1 MHTNSIA
8 KWQHTH
14 IFGQDQIRSGERRTL
29 IVVIITGIMMIAEI
43 LVGIFFGS
51 MALLADGIHMGSHM
65 VGLLI
70 ALIAYILA
78 RKYARDDRF
87 SFGTG
92 KVNSL
97 AGYTSALLLAV
108 FSLVM
113 AYESIVRLFN
123 PVEIHYNIAIS
134 VAVIGLIVNG
144 GSMLILGEKGHT
156 HTHGE
161 HDHDHG
167 EHDHDHDHDEHDHHH
182 DHDEHDHGH
191 VHAGTDHNLRAAYLH
206 VLADA
211 MTSVLAIIA
220 LLAAKYFGWNWA
232 DPLMGI
238 VGAIMVARW
247 CIGLLTSASSILL
260 DHQASP
266 QLRKS
271 IIGIV
276 ESYKDTKVSDL
287 HLWSIG
293 PGIYAVD
300 MSIVTKYPDPPNKY
314 KTMIPS
320 NSGVVHATV
329 EVHTCPD

>member
-1 MHTNSIA
+1 MHNNSIA

-29 IVVIITGIMMIAEI
+29 IVVILTGVMMIGEI
-43 LVGIFFGS
+43 LVGIFYGS

-78 RKYARDDRF
+78 RKYAKDDRF

-97 AGYTSALLLAV
+97 AGFTSALLLAV
-108 FSLVM
+108 FALVM
-113 AYESIVRLFN
+113 GYESVARLFN
-123 PVEIHYNIAIS
+123 PVEIHYNIAIT

-144 GSMLILGEKGHT
+144 GSMLILGDKGHT
-156 HTHGE
+156 HAHG
-161 HDHDHG
+161 DHDHSHDAAH
-167 EHDHDHDHDEHDHHH
+167 EHDDHDHDHDHD
-182 DHDEHDHGH
+182 HGH
-191 VHAGTDHNLRAAYLH
+191 AHLGDDHNLRAAYLH

-247 CIGLLTSASSILL
+247 CAGLLVGTSGILL

-266 QLRKS
+266 DTRKQ
-271 IIGIV
+271 ITGIM
-276 ESYKDTKVSDL
+276 ESYRDTKVSDL

-293 PGIYAVD
+293 PGIYSAAISV
-300 MSIVTKYPDPPNKY
+300 VTKYPDSPNKY

-320 NSGVVHATV
+320 TTGVVHATV
-329 EVHTCPD
+329 EVHNCPD

>member
-29 IVVIITGIMMIAEI
+29 IVVIITGVMMVAEI

-78 RKYARDDRF
+78 RKYAKDDRF

-97 AGYTSALLLAV
+97 AGFTSALLLAV

-113 AYESIVRLFN
+113 GYESIVRLFN
-123 PVEIHYNIAIS
+123 PVEIHYNIAIA
-134 VAVIGLIVNG
+134 VALIGLIVNG

-156 HTHGE
+156 HTH
-161 HDHDHG
+161 D
-167 EHDHDHDHDEHDHHH
+167 EHDHDHDHTEHDH
-182 DHDEHDHGH
+182 DHA
-191 VHAGTDHNLRAAYLH
+191 HAGTDHNLRAAYLH

-211 MTSVLAIIA
+211 MTSVLAIVA

-232 DPLMGI
+232 DPVMGI
-238 VGAIMVARW
+238 IGAIMVARW
-247 CIGLLTSASSILL
+247 CLGLLTSASSILL
-260 DHQASP
+260 DRQASAEI
-266 QLRKS
+266 RKS
-271 IIGIV
+271 IVGIV

-293 PGIYAVD
+293 PGIYAVN
-300 MSIVTKYPDPPNKY
+300 MSVVTKYPDSPNKY

-329 EVHTCPD
+329 EVHTCSD